1 MNRSPVALL
10 RSPTARGLG
19 NLYAGTLISGSG
31 WAMVLPVT
39 PVLVDHFGV
48 SPGAAAQVVTTY
60 ALGRFFG
67 IPGAGVLVDRFG
79 TRKMLIG
86 GPGLVLLGAL
96 VGAVTPWFWPILLA
110 TFVVGIGD
118 SLWALGREV
127 AGIDLV
133 RLDQRGRVLSGF
145 HGMHSGALAIGPLL
159 GGFLAEAIDFRATFV
174 GFAALT
180 GIAVALGLF
189 AHDAYAPQ
197 GAPQAA
203 SQSTEGAVRS
213 GPGQRVRDFID
224 LFRQIE
230 PGLRLSYWVF
240 VLATFAGFTFRITLQ
255 SVLPLYADA
264 ELGLTPTQIG
274 ALFSVSG
281 GVVFA
286 MILPA
291 GFVLDKL
298 GRKWA
303 TVPSTFLPGVAFL
316 LMPFVDTYAHV
327 VALVGVMAVCNG
339 LSLGSLAA
347 STYDVLP
354 NHVRGRLQAFR
365 RTVAEVGGVGAPL
378 LGGLLLN
385 TVGPT
390 APFIA
395 YAPVLL
401 IAGLLLAF
409 ATRETLVKRSAA

>member
-1 MNRSPVALL
+1 MNGSPAALL

-39 PVLVDHFGV
+39 PVLVEHFGI
-48 SPGAAAQVVTTY
+48 SPGAAAQVVTAY

-67 IPGAGVLVDRFG
+67 IPGAGVLIDRLG
-79 TRKMLIG
+79 TRKMLVG

-96 VGAVTPWFWPILLA
+96 AGVFTPWFWPILLG

-118 SLWALGREV
+118 SLWGLGREI

-159 GGFLAEAIDFRATFV
+159 GGLLADSFDFRATFA

-180 GIAVALGLF
+180 TVAVVLGLF
-189 AHDAYAPQ
+189 AHDAH
-197 GAPQAA
+197 APQAA
-203 SQSTEGAVRS
+203 PRPAGEAVR
-213 GPGQRVRDFID
+213 GGLGQRVRDFVG
-224 LFRQIE
+224 LFREIE
-230 PGLRLSYWVF
+230 SGLRLSYWVF

-264 ELGLTPTQIG
+264 ELGLTPTEIG
-274 ALFSVSG
+274 ALFSISG

-303 TVPSTFLPGVAFL
+303 TVPSTFLPGIAFL
-316 LMPFVDTYAHV
+316 LMPCVDSYAHL

-378 LGGLLLN
+378 LGGVLLN
-385 TVGPT
+385 TAGPT
-390 APFIA
+390 APFIV

-401 IAGLLLAF
+401 IAGVLLAF
-409 ATRETLVKRSAA
+409 ATRETLVKRRA

>member
-1 MNRSPVALL
+1 VNRSPAALL

-48 SPGAAAQVVTTY
+48 SPGLAAQVVTAY

-118 SLWALGREV
+118 SLWALGREI

-159 GGFLAEAIDFRATFV
+159 GGFLAETIDFRATFL

-180 GIAVALGLF
+180 GVAVALGLF
-189 AHDAYAPQ
+189 AHDTYAPKSSRPTD
-197 GAPQAA
+197 APAR
-203 SQSTEGAVRS
+203 TGLI
-213 GPGQRVRDFID
+213 GRVRDLVD
-224 LFRQIE
+224 LFKQIE

-255 SVLPLYADA
+255 SVLPLYADE
-264 ELGLTPTQIG
+264 ELGLSPTQIG
-274 ALFSVSG
+274 FLFSISG

-286 MILPA
+286 MIVPA

-303 TVPSTFLPGVAFL
+303 TVPSTFLPGVTFL
-316 LMPFVDTYAHV
+316 LMPFAETYAHV
-327 VALVGVMAVCNG
+327 VVLVSLMAVCNG

-354 NHVRGRLQAFR
+354 DHVRGRLQAFR

-378 LGGLLLN
+378 MGGLLIN

-390 APFIA
+390 APFLA

-409 ATRETLVKRSAA
+409 ATRETLAKRRS

>member
-1 MNRSPVALL
+1 MIRSPAALF

-48 SPGAAAQVVTTY
+48 SPGAAAQVVTAY

-118 SLWALGREV
+118 SLWALGREI

-189 AHDAYAPQ
+189 AHDTYAPR
-197 GAPQAA
+197 AA
-203 SQSTEGAVRS
+203 SKPASAARGGLV
-213 GPGQRVRDFID
+213 QRVRDFAE
-224 LFRQIE
+224 LFKQIE

-274 ALFSVSG
+274 ALFSISG

-316 LMPFVDTYAHV
+316 LMPFVDTYTQLV
-327 VALVGVMAVCNG
+327 VLVGVMAVCNG

-354 NHVRGRLQAFR
+354 DHVRGRLQAFR

-378 LGGLLLN
+378 LGGVLLN
-385 TVGPT
+385 TVGTT
-390 APFIA
+390 APFIV

-401 IAGLLLAF
+401 LAGVLLAF
-409 ATRETLVKRSAA
+409 ATRETLVKRRAS

>member
-1 MNRSPVALL
+1 MNRSPAALL

-48 SPGAAAQVVTTY
+48 SPGAAAQVVTAY

-96 VGAVTPWFWPILLA
+96 AGAVTPWFWPILLA
-110 TFVVGIGD
+110 TFLVGIGD
-118 SLWALGREV
+118 SLWALGREI

-159 GGFLAEAIDFRATFV
+159 GGFLAETIDFRATFV

-189 AHDAYAPQ
+189 AHDTYAPR
-197 GAPQAA
+197 AA
-203 SQSTEGAVRS
+203 SKPASAVRR
-213 GPGQRVRDFID
+213 GLVQRVREFAE
-224 LFRQIE
+224 LFKQIE
-230 PGLRLSYWVF
+230 PGLRMSYWVF

-274 ALFSVSG
+274 ALFSISG

-286 MILPA
+286 MIVPA

-303 TVPSTFLPGVAFL
+303 TVPSTFLPGVTFL
-316 LMPFVDTYAHV
+316 LMPFVDTYAHLV
-327 VALVGVMAVCNG
+327 VLVGVMAVCNG

-354 NHVRGRLQAFR
+354 DHVRGRLQAFR

-378 LGGLLLN
+378 MGGVLIN

-390 APFIA
+390 APFIL

-409 ATRETLVKRSAA
+409 ATRETLVKRRAA

>member
-1 MNRSPVALL
+1 MIRSPAALL

-48 SPGAAAQVVTTY
+48 SPGAAAQVVTAY

-118 SLWALGREV
+118 SLWALGREI

-189 AHDAYAPQ
+189 AHDTYAPH
-197 GAPQAA
+197 AA
-203 SQSTEGAVRS
+203 SKPASAARGGLV
-213 GPGQRVRDFID
+213 QRVRDFAE
-224 LFRQIE
+224 LFKQIE

-274 ALFSVSG
+274 ALFSISG

-316 LMPFVDTYAHV
+316 LMPFVDTYTQLV
-327 VALVGVMAVCNG
+327 VLVGVMAVCNG

-354 NHVRGRLQAFR
+354 DHVRGRLQAFR

-378 LGGLLLN
+378 LGGVLLN
-385 TVGPT
+385 TVGTT
-390 APFIA
+390 APFII

-409 ATRETLVKRSAA
+409 ATRETLVKRGAP

>member
-1 MNRSPVALL
+1 MTRSPTALF
-10 RSPTARGLG
+10 RSRTARGLG

-39 PVLVDHFGV
+39 PVLADHFDVTAGT
-48 SPGAAAQVVTTY
+48 AAQVVTAY

-67 IPGAGVLVDRFG
+67 IPAAGVLIDHFG
-79 TRKMLIG
+79 TRTMLIG

-96 VGAVTPWFWPILLA
+96 VGVFTPWFWPILVGI
-110 TFVVGIGD
+110 FVVGAGD
-118 SLWALGREV
+118 SLWSLGREV

-145 HGMHSGALAIGPLL
+145 HGMHSGALAIGPLF
-159 GGFLAEAIDFRATFV
+159 GGLLADSFDFRATFA

-180 GIAVALGLF
+180 AVAVALGVF
-189 AHDAYAPQ
+189 AHDAHAPQ
-197 GAPQAA
+197 SASRPSDAP
-203 SQSTEGAVRS
+203 S
-213 GPGQRVRDFID
+213 GGLARRLRGFAD
-224 LFRQIE
+224 LFQQIH
-230 PGLRLSYWVF
+230 PGLRMSYWVF

-255 SVLPLYADA
+255 SVLPLYADE
-264 ELGLTPTQIG
+264 ELGLTPTEIG
-274 ALFSVSG
+274 FLFSISG

-303 TVPSTFLPGVAFL
+303 TVPSTFLPGIAFL
-316 LMPFVDTYAHV
+316 LMPFVDTYAHLAV
-327 VALVGVMAVCNG
+327 LVGAMAVFNG

-354 NHVRGRLQAFR
+354 DHVRGRLQAFR
-365 RTVAEVGGVGAPL
+365 RTTAEVGGVSAPL
-378 LGGLLLN
+378 LGGVLLD

-409 ATRETLVKRSAA
+409 ATRETLVKRPPA

>member
-1 MNRSPVALL
+1 MSRAPAALL

-31 WAMVLPVT
+31 WAMVVPIT
-39 PVLVDHFGV
+39 PVLAEHFDVTLGI
-48 SPGAAAQVVTTY
+48 AAQVVTAY

-67 IPGAGVLVDRFG
+67 IPGAGVLIDRFG
-79 TRKMLIG
+79 TRKMLVG
-86 GPGLVLLGAL
+86 GPGLVLIGAL
-96 VGAVTPWFWPILLA
+96 VGAFTPWFWPILLG
-110 TFVVGIGD
+110 TFIVGVGD

-145 HGMHSGALAIGPLL
+145 HGMHSGALAIGPLI
-159 GGFLAEAIDFRATFV
+159 GGLLADTFDFRATFA
-174 GFAALT
+174 GFAALVSV
-180 GIAVALGLF
+180 AVVLGLF
-189 AHDAYAPQ
+189 AHDAHS
-197 GAPQAA
+197 PQAA
-203 SQSTEGAVRS
+203 SKPAGALVR
-213 GPGQRVRDFID
+213 GGIGQRVRDFAD
-224 LFRQIE
+224 LFKQIS
-230 PGLRLSYWVF
+230 PGFRTSYWIF

-255 SVLPLYADA
+255 SVLPLYADE
-264 ELGLTPTQIG
+264 ELGLTATQIG
-274 ALFSVSG
+274 ALFSISG
-281 GVVFA
+281 GVVFV
-286 MILPA
+286 MIVPA

-303 TVPSTFLPGVAFL
+303 TVPSTFLPGIAFL
-316 LMPFVDTYAHV
+316 LMPFVDTYAQLAV
-327 VALVGVMAVCNG
+327 LVGFMAVSNG

-354 NHVRGRLQAFR
+354 DHVRGRLQAFR

-378 LGGLLLN
+378 IGGLLID
-385 TVGPT
+385 TVNST
-390 APFIA
+390 APFIV

-409 ATRETLVKRSAA
+409 ATKETLVKRRPV

>member
-1 MNRSPVALL
+1 M
-10 RSPTARGLG
+10 
-19 NLYAGTLISGSG
+19 
-31 WAMVLPVT
+31 
-39 PVLVDHFGV
+39 GV
-48 SPGAAAQVVTTY
+48 
-60 ALGRFFG
+60 
-67 IPGAGVLVDRFG
+67 
-79 TRKMLIG
+79 
-86 GPGLVLLGAL
+86 
-96 VGAVTPWFWPILLA
+96 
-110 TFVVGIGD
+110 GD
-118 SLWALGREV
+118 SLWSLGREV

-159 GGFLAEAIDFRATFV
+159 GGLLADSFDFRATFA

-180 GIAVALGLF
+180 GVAVALGVF
-189 AHDAYAPQ
+189 AHDAQAPKPASRPVD
-197 GAPQAA
+197 APARTGLA
-203 SQSTEGAVRS
+203 GRL
-213 GPGQRVRDFID
+213 RDLTD
-224 LFRQIE
+224 LFKQID
-230 PGLRLSYWVF
+230 PGLRMSYWVF

-255 SVLPLYADA
+255 SVLPLYADE

-274 ALFSVSG
+274 GLFSISG

-303 TVPSTFLPGVAFL
+303 TVPSTFLPGIAFL
-316 LMPFVDTYAHV
+316 LMPFVDTYAHLAV
-327 VALVGVMAVCNG
+327 LVGAMAVCNG

-354 NHVRGRLQAFR
+354 DHVRGRLQAFR
-365 RTVAEVGGVGAPL
+365 RTTAEVGGVGAPL
-378 LGGLLLN
+378 LGGVLLD

-409 ATRETLVKRSAA
+409 ATRETLVKRRGQG

>member
-1 MNRSPVALL
+1 MNRSPAALL

-31 WAMVLPVT
+31 WAMVLPIT
-39 PVLVDHFGV
+39 PVLVDHFGI
-48 SPGAAAQVVTTY
+48 SPGAAAQVVTAY

-118 SLWALGREV
+118 SLWALGREI

-145 HGMHSGALAIGPLL
+145 HGMHSGALAIGPLF
-159 GGFLAEAIDFRATFV
+159 GGFLAETIDFRATFV

-180 GIAVALGLF
+180 GFAVALGLF
-189 AHDAYAPQ
+189 AHDARS
-197 GAPQAA
+197 PQALPKP
-203 SQSTEGAVRS
+203 TGAARS
-213 GPGQRVRDFID
+213 GLGQRVRDFAG
-224 LFRQIE
+224 LFSQIK
-230 PGLRLSYWVF
+230 PGMRTSYWVF

-255 SVLPLYADA
+255 SVLPLYADE
-264 ELGLTPTQIG
+264 ELGMTPTQIG
-274 ALFSVSG
+274 GLFSISG

-303 TVPSTFLPGVAFL
+303 TVPSTFLPGITFL
-316 LMPFVDTYAHV
+316 LMPFVETYTQLAL
-327 VALVGVMAVCNG
+327 LVGVMAVSNG

-354 NHVRGRLQAFR
+354 DHVRGRLQAFR
-365 RTVAEVGGVGAPL
+365 RTAAEVGGVGAPL
-378 LGGLLLN
+378 MGGVLIN

-390 APFIA
+390 APFIV

-401 IAGLLLAF
+401 IAGVLLAI
-409 ATRETLVKRSAA
+409 ATRETLVKRRP

>member
-1 MNRSPVALL
+1 MRRAPGALL
-10 RSPTARGLG
+10 HSPRARGLA

-31 WAMVLPVT
+31 WAMVLPIT

-48 SPGAAAQVVTTY
+48 SPGAAAQVVTAY

-67 IPGAGVLVDRFG
+67 IPGAGVLIDRFG
-79 TRKMLIG
+79 TRRLLIG

-96 VGAVTPWFWPILLA
+96 VGALTPWFWPILIG
-110 TFVVGIGD
+110 TFIVGVGD

-159 GGFLAEAIDFRATFV
+159 GGFLAETIDFRATFA

-180 GIAVALGLF
+180 SVAVVLGLF
-189 AHDAYAPQ
+189 AHDAQSPK
-197 GAPQAA
+197 PAA
-203 SQSTEGAVRS
+203 KPAGSPSRTGFVGRL
-213 GPGQRVRDFID
+213 RDFVD
-224 LFRQIE
+224 LFKQID

-255 SVLPLYADA
+255 SVLPLYADE

-274 ALFSVSG
+274 WLFSISG

-316 LMPFVDTYAHV
+316 LVPFADTYGQLL
-327 VALVGVMAVCNG
+327 ALTGVMAVSNG

-354 NHVRGRLQAFR
+354 DHVRGRLQAFR
-365 RTVAEVGGVGAPL
+365 RTAAEVGGVGAPL
-378 LGGLLLN
+378 LGGVLIN

-395 YAPVLL
+395 YAPILLVAGVLL
-401 IAGLLLAF
+401 AV
-409 ATRETLVKRSAA
+409 ATRETLVKQPPRG

>member
-1 MNRSPVALL
+1 MIRSPAALL

-48 SPGAAAQVVTTY
+48 SPGAAAQVVTAY

-118 SLWALGREV
+118 SLWALGREI

-174 GFAALT
+174 GFAALP
-180 GIAVALGLF
+180 GIAVALGLV
-189 AHDAYAPQ
+189 AHETYAPR
-197 GAPQAA
+197 AA
-203 SQSTEGAVRS
+203 SKPASAARAGLR
-213 GPGQRVRDFID
+213 QRVRDFAE
-224 LFRQIE
+224 LFKQIE

-274 ALFSVSG
+274 ALFSISG

-286 MILPA
+286 MIVPA

-303 TVPSTFLPGVAFL
+303 TVPSTFLPGVTFL
-316 LMPFVDTYAHV
+316 LMPFVDTYTQLV
-327 VALVGVMAVCNG
+327 VLVGVMAVCNG

-354 NHVRGRLQAFR
+354 DHVRGRLQAFR

-378 LGGLLLN
+378 MGGVLIN

-390 APFIA
+390 APFIV

-409 ATRETLVKRSAA
+409 ATRETLVKRR

>member
-1 MNRSPVALL
+1 MNRSPAALL

-31 WAMVLPVT
+31 WAMVLPIT
-39 PVLVDHFGV
+39 PVLVDHFGI
-48 SPGAAAQVVTTY
+48 SPGAAAQVVTFY

-118 SLWALGREV
+118 SLWALGREI

-159 GGFLAEAIDFRATFV
+159 GGFLAETIDFRATFV

-180 GIAVALGLF
+180 GFAVALGLF
-189 AHDAYAPQ
+189 AHDTYAPKASRPTD
-197 GAPQAA
+197 APAH
-203 SQSTEGAVRS
+203 TGLT
-213 GPGQRVRDFID
+213 GRVRGFAG
-224 LFRQIE
+224 LFNQIK
-230 PGLRLSYWVF
+230 PGMRTSYWVF

-255 SVLPLYADA
+255 SVLPLYADE

-274 ALFSVSG
+274 GLFSISG

-303 TVPSTFLPGVAFL
+303 TVPSTFLPGITFL
-316 LMPFVDTYAHV
+316 LMPFVETYTQLAL
-327 VALVGVMAVCNG
+327 LVGVMAVSNG

-354 NHVRGRLQAFR
+354 DHVRGRLQAFR
-365 RTVAEVGGVGAPL
+365 RTAAEVGGVGAPL
-378 LGGLLLN
+378 MGGVLIN

-390 APFIA
+390 APFIV

-401 IAGLLLAF
+401 IAGVLLAI
-409 ATRETLVKRSAA
+409 ATRETLVKRRT

>member
-1 MNRSPVALL
+1 MIRSPAALL

-19 NLYAGTLISGSG
+19 NLYTGTLISGSG
-31 WAMVLPVT
+31 WVMVLPVL
-39 PVLVDHFGV
+39 PLLADHFAV
-48 SPGAAAQVVTTY
+48 TSGAAAQVVTAY

-67 IPGAGVLVDRFG
+67 IPSAGVLVDRLG
-79 TRKMLIG
+79 TRKMLVG

-96 VGAVTPWFWPILLA
+96 VGVFTPSFWYLLWGM
-110 TFVVGIGD
+110 FLVGFGD
-118 SLWALGREV
+118 SLWSLGREI

-145 HGMHSGALAIGPLL
+145 HGMHSGALAIGPLI
-159 GGFLAEAIDFRATFV
+159 GGLLADSFDFRATFA

-180 GIAVALGLF
+180 IVAVALGLF
-189 AHDAYAPQ
+189 AHDAQSPKAAPR
-197 GAPQAA
+197 AA
-203 SQSTEGAVRS
+203 D
-213 GPGQRVRDFID
+213 GPARAGLVGRIRDLVD
-224 LFRQIE
+224 LFKEIE

-264 ELGLTPTQIG
+264 ELGLTSTEIG
-274 ALFSVSG
+274 FLFSVSG

-316 LMPFVDTYAHV
+316 LMPFVDTYAQL
-327 VALVGVMAVCNG
+327 VALVAVMAVCNG

-365 RTVAEVGGVGAPL
+365 RTVAEIGGVGAPL
-378 LGGLLLN
+378 LGGVLLN
-385 TVGPT
+385 TVGPI

-409 ATRETLVKRSAA
+409 ATKETLVKRRAP

>member
-1 MNRSPVALL
+1 MIRSPAALL

-48 SPGAAAQVVTTY
+48 SPGAAAQVVTAY

-96 VGAVTPWFWPILLA
+96 AGAVTPWFWPILLA

-118 SLWALGREV
+118 SLWALGREI

-189 AHDAYAPQ
+189 AHDTYAPH
-197 GAPQAA
+197 AA
-203 SQSTEGAVRS
+203 SKPASAARGGIV
-213 GPGQRVRDFID
+213 QRVRDFAE
-224 LFRQIE
+224 LFKQIE

-274 ALFSVSG
+274 ALFSISG

-316 LMPFVDTYAHV
+316 LMPFVDTYTQLV
-327 VALVGVMAVCNG
+327 VLVGVMAVCNG

-354 NHVRGRLQAFR
+354 DHVRGRLQAFR

-378 LGGLLLN
+378 LGGVLLN
-385 TVGPT
+385 TVGTT
-390 APFIA
+390 APFIV

-401 IAGLLLAF
+401 IAGVLLAF
-409 ATRETLVKRSAA
+409 ATRETLVKRRAP

>member
-1 MNRSPVALL
+1 MIRSPAALL

-19 NLYAGTLISGSG
+19 NLYTGTLISGSG
-31 WAMVLPVT
+31 WVMVLPVL
-39 PVLVDHFGV
+39 PLLADHFAV
-48 SPGAAAQVVTTY
+48 TSGAAAQVVTAY

-67 IPGAGVLVDRFG
+67 IPSAGVLVDRLG
-79 TRKMLIG
+79 TRKMLVG

-96 VGAVTPWFWPILLA
+96 VGVFTPSFWYLLWGM
-110 TFVVGIGD
+110 FLVGFGD
-118 SLWALGREV
+118 SLWSLGREI

-145 HGMHSGALAIGPLL
+145 HGMHSGALAIGPLI
-159 GGFLAEAIDFRATFV
+159 GGLLADSFDFRATFA

-180 GIAVALGLF
+180 IVAVALGLF
-189 AHDAYAPQ
+189 AHDAQSPKAAPR
-197 GAPQAA
+197 AA
-203 SQSTEGAVRS
+203 DDPARAGLIGRI
-213 GPGQRVRDFID
+213 RDLVD
-224 LFRQIE
+224 LFKEIE

-264 ELGLTPTQIG
+264 ELGLTPTEIG
-274 ALFSVSG
+274 FLFSVSG

-316 LMPFVDTYAHV
+316 LMPFVDTYAQL
-327 VALVGVMAVCNG
+327 VALVAVMAVCNG

-378 LGGLLLN
+378 LGGVLLN
-385 TVGPT
+385 TVGPI

-409 ATRETLVKRSAA
+409 ATKETLVKRRAP

>member
-1 MNRSPVALL
+1 MSLAPAALL

-39 PVLVDHFGV
+39 PVLVEHFGV
-48 SPGAAAQVVTTY
+48 TPGVAAQVVTAY

-67 IPGAGVLVDRFG
+67 IPGAGVLIDRFG
-79 TRKMLIG
+79 TRKMLVG

-96 VGAVTPWFWPILLA
+96 VGAVTPWFWPILMA
-110 TFVVGIGD
+110 TFVVGVGD

-159 GGFLAEAIDFRATFV
+159 GGFLAETIDFRATFA

-180 GIAVALGLF
+180 AVAVTLGFF
-189 AHDAYAPQ
+189 AHDAQSPRAAPRP
-197 GAPQAA
+197 ASPAA
-203 SQSTEGAVRS
+203 GSRLGR
-213 GPGQRVRDFID
+213 RVRDFID
-224 LFRQIE
+224 LFKQID

-255 SVLPLYADA
+255 SVLPLYADE

-274 ALFSVSG
+274 ALFSISG

-303 TVPSTFLPGVAFL
+303 TVPSTFLPGITFL
-316 LMPFVDTYAHV
+316 LMPFVDTYTQLAV
-327 VALVGVMAVCNG
+327 LVGVMAVCNG

-354 NHVRGRLQAFR
+354 DHVRGRLQAFR
-365 RTVAEVGGVGAPL
+365 RTTAEVGGVGAPL
-378 LGGLLLN
+378 LGGVLLD

-401 IAGLLLAF
+401 LAGVLLAV
-409 ATRETLVKRSAA
+409 ATRETLVKRRG